1 MRTVRSF
8 SLDDIKDKE
17 IIDYYDKI
25 KNKSNYIKTLI
36 TADMKNKSNFTNEQK
51 IELKTLFTQM
61 IEEYLEHNEISADKK
76 ISEFDED
83 AIDALDQFE

>member
-61 IEEYLEHNEISADKK
+61 IEEYLEHNEISVDKK